1 MMTLRLEAGPNF
13 RHAAAVGLRG
23 KTITVDVA
31 HVVGVAEPVRAKVF
45 DARIEGGELVL
56 VLDFLQVPAE
66 LSSSLALD
74 ARA

>member
-23 KTITVDVA
+23 KTIKVDVA
-31 HVVGVAEPVRAKVF
+31 HMIGVAEPVPAKVF

-56 VLDFLQVPAE
+56 VLEFVQVPPE
-66 LSSSLALD
+66 LLSSLALET
-74 ARA
+74 RA